1 MWFLNHYIGLIPNEK
16 NSAFIDMGISIGIAC
31 IVRDMIRIGNVD
43 EILTSIPTLILVIV
57 GGSIGGTLSVFVKK
71 DMKKDKESSET
82 IKDIDSIES
91 LV

>member
-1 MWFLNHYIGLIPNEK
+1 
-16 NSAFIDMGISIGIAC
+16 MGISIGIAC